1 MSFFCSFLALF
12 GACDSTTSPFAD
24 KWTAEERG
32 YLTAFDPVLT
42 AACNIGKTR
51 MVSDG
56 MQVVPST
63 CINSQGYA
71 DTCMKMAPKFKH
83 IVIASLAE
91 SNVKAVDAVV
101 DMQRTMAPDGMELL
115 HAQLVGA
122 LEAEVKSPSQLTK
135 SASAACSTY
144 DSVAANILKRPK
156 APKTNESF
164 FITYKPPTIAGV
176 LGPSVSYST
185 RTGFAF
191 SLDQSISIPTK
202 YGSATLGYKSSP
214 GVKALRVI
222 TGVTTENGF
231 QSTLSRS

>member
-1 MSFFCSFLALF
+1 
-12 GACDSTTSPFAD
+12 
-24 KWTAEERG
+24 
-32 YLTAFDPVLT
+32 
-42 AACNIGKTR
+42 
-51 MVSDG
+51 
-56 MQVVPST
+56 
-63 CINSQGYA
+63 CINFTSRY
-71 DTCMKMAPKFKH
+71 C
-83 IVIASLAE
+83 VIFMLR
-91 SNVKAVDAVV
+91 V
-101 DMQRTMAPDGMELL
+101 T
-115 HAQLVGA
+115 
-122 LEAEVKSPSQLTK
+122 
-135 SASAACSTY
+135 
-144 DSVAANILKRPK
+144 
-156 APKTNESF
+156 PKTNESF